1 MAANGVRKVQMRK
14 RARGGSP
21 DRVMM
26 FSNGG
31 GRLSGDQCV
40 DVGRRLILLLGVE
53 AVEKGG
59 WEHERLWNALMP
71 YVIVDA
77 CRSLYQTDERR

>member
-40 DVGRRLILLLGVE
+40 DGGRRLNGCGVE
-53 AVEKGG
+53 REV
-59 WEHERLWNALMP
+59 
-71 YVIVDA
+71 VD
-77 CRSLYQTDERR
+77 E